1 MINRDK
7 YKEFYHFLPFF
18 TTLLKTF
25 ALILQVIEI
34 VAFTKSEKELK
45 KINRTNEEKISTL
58 MQNI

>member
-1 MINRDK
+1 MINYDK
-7 YKEFYHFLPFF
+7 YKDFYHFLPFF

-25 ALILQVIEI
+25 TPLLQVIEFLY
-34 VAFTKSEKELK
+34 VTEKEIEFD